1 MAGRDLRD
9 RGIAAKKRPRINAP
23 VPRMDEMVM
32 VDWMVVVKA
41 MRPDAPGADSGG
53 GDVRSLEAPLLNG
66 DQKSGRESDGAESG
80 AGSSEWRTRTAN
92 DKKNKH
98 RCQLVRS
105 SHPQEDFTAVVSV
118 F

>member
-41 MRPDAPGADSGG
+41 MRLDAPGADSGG
-53 GDVRSLEAPLLNG
+53 CGD
-66 DQKSGRESDGAESG
+66 
-80 AGSSEWRTRTAN
+80 SSEDRIGVEGGCA
-92 DKKNKH
+92 
-98 RCQLVRS
+98 
-105 SHPQEDFTAVVSV
+105 
-118 F
+118 